1 MTMRVEIERLRNE
14 HRRLLALA
22 GHLARH
28 VGGAFPGDPKA
39 RDDFNLV
46 RTRFRTE
53 LIAHL
58 KREDWVLYPTLLA
71 SNDPRLTD
79 TAQTF
84 VDEMGHISDAFVN
97 YSRQWLPD
105 AIAADWPGYCAAT
118 KAVLGALA
126 ERIEREDSGL
136 YPLALT
142 VDAIDVRGGDRG
154 GSGRAGVTEQPSAH

>member
-22 GHLARH
+22 GHLGRH
-28 VGGAFPGDPKA
+28 VAGAFPSDAKA
-39 RDDFNLV
+39 RDDFNAV

-58 KREDWVLYPTLLA
+58 KREDWVLYPSLLA
-71 SNDPRLTD
+71 SGDRQLTD
-79 TAQTF
+79 TAQNF
-84 VDEMGHISDAFVN
+84 VDEMGHISDAFTD
-97 YSRQWLPD
+97 YSRRWLPD

-118 KAVLGALA
+118 RAVLGALA
-126 ERIEREDSGL
+126 ARIEREDAGL

-142 VDAIDVRGGDRG
+142 VEAVHAGGAQPGGDAP
-154 GSGRAGVTEQPSAH
+154 AGIAAQPSAF